1 MAGCMGRIL
10 GVEEVYNSRTRL
22 NAAFELSMV
31 WAHWVRLDPLG
42 GICTEMDCSVSAAL
56 RLPLS

>member
-1 MAGCMGRIL
+1 MGRIL